1 MDGWV
6 YGLLVGWSSKAH
18 CKQNLKWGEEIHM
31 WDCESNVRSSWWPE
45 NKFCTHDIKQN
56 KPTEKMRVVRC
67 LVAYW
72 REWLEIGVREHKVW
86 KEQHWLSAIWEHL
99 KKSFKPK
106 NKLLCNNILLL
117 QYTVFAPTEQTV
129 IPTFGSKS
137 NEQLQRDNACERF
150 ETILKSGRIT
160 RINILWR

>member
-1 MDGWV
+1 MGRRDTYVRLWV
-6 YGLLVGWSSKAH
+6 QRSFVMMAWEQVLHTRHKA
-18 CKQNLKWGEEIHM
+18 KQ
-31 WDCESNVRSSWWPE
+31 
-45 NKFCTHDIKQN
+45 
-56 KPTEKMRVVRC
+56 PTEKMRVVRC

-160 RINILWR
+160 RINIVWR